1 MRLCW
6 LFSQKSSDFLIA
18 QRPHV
23 GPQSPSCPG
32 SMLPLI
38 TFPRFHE
45 TLVYKNIY
53 STTPSWLSALCG
65 PSRPCLHSRLLTE
78 QHSVWLCS
86 RFSVVSLGGLY
97 SLPRLQTTTLWTTP
111 KCTSLVLPLLSN
123 LSSFSAQLRYHTGAS
138 DFACAQEN
146 LTRPLNSSPN
156 PHFLTCPCSFIP
168 YLCLDHEDLSNQ
180 PSFKPQNH
188 LWFSLPL
195 LPHME

>member
-1 MRLCW
+1 MSVLS
-6 LFSQKSSDFLIA
+6 LL
-18 QRPHV
+18 HV
-23 GPQSPSCPG
+23 LVACCHWSPSPA
-32 SMLPLI
+32 SMKLLFTKTYTALHHHDSLLSVVPLV
-38 TFPRFHE
+38 
-45 TLVYKNIY
+45 LVFILVCSLNNRI
-53 STTPSWLSALCG
+53 P
-65 PSRPCLHSRLLTE
+65 
-78 QHSVWLCS
+78 HSVWLCS